1 MAVTTP
7 HPVALSALADE
18 TRWNILVRL
27 GSSPASASRLAAEFP
42 VSRQAIAKHI
52 SVLQGAGLVVPER
65 VGREVRFVALGSK
78 LSQLARELER
88 IATGWDRRLAAL
100 KDHAEGEGGLSSQAL
115 APWEDNHGWVG

>member
-18 TRWNILVRL
+18 TRWDILVRL

-78 LSQLARELER
+78 LSQLAPGTRADSHR
-88 IATGWDRRLAAL
+88 VGPTSRRTQ
-100 KDHAEGEGGLSSQAL
+100 GSGRG
-115 APWEDNHGWVG
+115 